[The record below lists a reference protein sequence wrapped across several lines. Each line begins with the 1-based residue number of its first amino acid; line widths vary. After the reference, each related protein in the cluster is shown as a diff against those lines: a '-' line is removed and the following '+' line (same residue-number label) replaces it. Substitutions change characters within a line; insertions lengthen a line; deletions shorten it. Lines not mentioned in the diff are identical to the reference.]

1 MIAMTTILYQSES
14 LSLISKSFLSRDI
27 ERGLTSNTVAL
38 VAVSTGT
45 ACICCCFYNIYRCI
59 SLYTTVYF
67 CIFTVYYCIFLYIY
81 CILTVYFCIFTV
93 YYCILLYITVYLL
106 YISVYYCI
114 LLYIYCILFTGLSDE
129 LLSSLLELSLELE
142 SDKLPPTSSPP
153 VPPLVGFP
161 IFVVVT

>member
-38 VAVSTGT
+38 VAVNTGT
-45 ACICCCFYNIYRCI
+45 ACICCCFYNIYHCI

-93 YYCILLYITVYLL
+93 YYCTTVYFCIFTVYYCIFLYIYCILTVYFCIFTV
-106 YISVYYCI
+106 YYCTTVYYCIFTVYYCI
-114 LLYIYCILFTGLSDE
+114 LLYTTVYLLYIIYWTIR
-129 LLSSLLELSLELE
+129 
-142 SDKLPPTSSPP
+142 
-153 VPPLVGFP
+153 
-161 IFVVVT
+161 